1 MKFQNGTSSSNEYG
15 SVRKISYTGNRTFC
29 INILEDR
36 EVCNI
41 LKDKIEK
48 IVKKNEKWI
57 ILGKVFQRF
66 FLEMKGKLY

>member
-48 IVKKNEKWI
+48 IVKKNEK
-57 ILGKVFQRF
+57 
-66 FLEMKGKLY
+66 